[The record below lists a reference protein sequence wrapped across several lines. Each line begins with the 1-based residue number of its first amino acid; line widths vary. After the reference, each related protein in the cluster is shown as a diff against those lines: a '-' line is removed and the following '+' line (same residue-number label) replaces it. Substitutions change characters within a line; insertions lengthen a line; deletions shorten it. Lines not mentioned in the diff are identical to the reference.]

1 MPQETI
7 GKTENLELT
16 APEKL
21 DDTHDISAFDCR
33 EKSINEYLWN
43 MARKAQDAKHAV
55 VYVTCLKGTKVV
67 KGFYTLT
74 SGSVMRSEVPKILQ
88 RNSPKEHPVTILG
101 RLGVDCTVQ
110 GRGVAKALLQ
120 DAIER
125 SIGAAETVAS
135 SAILVQALDDKLAQ
149 FYRKHAGFI
158 PSPML
163 PLTLMLPLK

>member
-1 MPQETI
+1 MPQKTI
-7 GKTENLELT
+7 GNAKNLELM

-21 DDTHDISAFDCR
+21 NNTHDLSAFDCG
-33 EKSINEYLWN
+33 ENSINEYLWN
-43 MARKAQDAKHAV
+43 MALKAQDAKHAA
-55 VYVTCLKGTKVV
+55 VYVTCIKGTKVV

-74 SGSVMRSEVPKILQ
+74 SGSVMRSEVPKSLR
-88 RNSPKEHPVTILG
+88 RNSPLQHPVTILG

-125 SIGAAETVAS
+125 SIYAANTVAS
-135 SAILVQALDDKLAQ
+135 SAILVQALNENLAH
-149 FYRKHAGFI
+149 FYQKHAGFI
-158 PSPML
+158 PSPVL